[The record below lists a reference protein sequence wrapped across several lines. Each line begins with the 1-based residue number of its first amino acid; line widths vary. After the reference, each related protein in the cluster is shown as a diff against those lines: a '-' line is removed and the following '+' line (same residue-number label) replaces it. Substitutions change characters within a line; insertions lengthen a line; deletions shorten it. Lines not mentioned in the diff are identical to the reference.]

1 MEKIGK
7 PESGIRDPIQ
17 TTKTG
22 DIKQWLP
29 LKYVDSY
36 GKELDRSCVEDY
48 KLIMIVYTASW

>member
-7 PESGIRDPIQ
+7 TESGIRNPS
-17 TTKTG
+17 TTTETG
-22 DIKQWLP
+22 DIKSWLP